1 MSEFTVVPS
10 ENGPQPPVL
19 ISPTDLSS
27 EALEGIIESFILRE
41 GTDYGLNEV
50 EHSKKYS
57 QIHNKITKNEF
68 LITFDPET
76 ESINLLTRQQW
87 AQLQKEK
94 TNALCLRQ

>member
-1 MSEFTVVPS
+1 MSKFIATNS

-19 ISPTDLSS
+19 ISPADLSP

-50 EHSKKYS
+50 DPTKKFS
-57 QIHNKITKNEF
+57 QIHSKITKKEF
-68 LITFDPET
+68 LITFDSET

-87 AQLQKEK
+87 DKLQKEK
-94 TNALCLRQ
+94 THAM

>member
-1 MSEFTVVPS
+1 MSEFTASNS
-10 ENGPQPPVL
+10 ENSPQPPVL
-19 ISPTDLSS
+19 ISLADLSP

-50 EHSKKYS
+50 DHAKKFL
-57 QIHNKITKNEF
+57 QIHNRITKKEF

-87 AQLQKEK
+87 DKLQKEQ
-94 TNALCLRQ
+94 THAM